1 MVESP
6 LVTSEV
12 TKAVKALGAYRRAR
26 GSALDLEALVRAA
39 VEEGAEVAVVPV
51 QVAE

>member
-12 TKAVKALGAYRRAR
+12 TKAVKALGAYRKAR
-26 GSALDLEALVRAA
+26 GSALDLEADFLT
-39 VEEGAEVAVVPV
+39 V
-51 QVAE
+51 QIGLKKALLPMKLLT